1 MQHISDAMKTRERFA
16 WAAGVVAPQPGDHL
30 LEIGCGAGLLVEQL
44 SGRLAGGTLTAV
56 DRSAAM
62 IGQATRRNQ
71 APVATG
77 KVTFRQG
84 DFLRVQLPRAAYDK
98 VVAFN
103 VNFFWQDAAQEMRL
117 IKNLLPPRGLLF
129 VFHQTPNGTDA
140 RAAALIGDQLRR
152 HSFLVQDLLHRHL
165 PAAPP
170 FCIIATPG
178 PG

>member
-1 MQHISDAMKTRERFA
+1 
-16 WAAGVVAPQPGDHL
+16 
-30 LEIGCGAGLLVEQL
+30 
-44 SGRLAGGTLTAV
+44 
-56 DRSAAM
+56 M

-117 IKNLLPPRGLLF
+117 IKTFSLLGGCSLSFTRPP
-129 VFHQTPNGTDA
+129 TA
-140 RAAALIGDQLRR
+140 RMPGRRPDRDQLRR